1 MDPEDEVMGGQGIA
15 VAPAGVA
22 SEVEP
27 PDQSVTRG
35 FPPLGG
41 RWDGQGR
48 DFINPGQ
55 TLEQGDHNVEIIVG
69 NYDVW
74 IEIARFRAVSQE
86 QHLVA
91 DARLDRRLA
100 VSATA
105 GEENGACQ
113 TKEKHG

>member
-1 MDPEDEVMGGQGIA
+1 
-15 VAPAGVA
+15 
-22 SEVEP
+22 
-27 PDQSVTRG
+27 
-35 FPPLGG
+35 
-41 RWDGQGR
+41 
-48 DFINPGQ
+48 
-55 TLEQGDHNVEIIVG
+55 
-69 NYDVW
+69 VW